1 MSATYIAGYDGTE
14 SSLAAVRFAADLGPE
29 GTRVI
34 AVNVYPR
41 IPEVFAAGAST
52 RSTAAVQ
59 ADICATAAD
68 LIGGLEEPRVERRI
82 VAAESAAEGL
92 YDLAVSQE
100 ADLIAIGVTHHG
112 WLGRAIPGTVG
123 HHLLHGAPCPVV
135 VVPAGVGR
143 SIETIAVA
151 YDESAEAVHALEHAT
166 AIARRTGARLLVLG
180 VASDAVHPT
189 SAATGF
195 GFGWSVPAGAWAGF
209 RHELE
214 QRLEQV
220 AARLDLEPAAESRVL
235 ATPVGHGLVEAC
247 HAGVDLMVIGSRGF
261 GPVRTVIMG
270 SVSRH
275 VIDHAPCPVIVV
287 PRGDHAPHAEAPQ
300 PLVAHA

>member
-14 SSLAAVRFAADLGPE
+14 SSLAAVRFAADHAPE

-34 AVNVYPR
+34 AAHVYPR

-52 RSTAAVQ
+52 RSTAELQ

-68 LIGGLEEPRVERRI
+68 LINGLEEPRVERRI

-92 YDLAVSQE
+92 YDLAVSQQAE
-100 ADLIAIGVTHHG
+100 LIAIGVTHHG

-135 VVPAGVGR
+135 VVPAGAKR

-151 YDESAEAVHALEHAT
+151 YDEGPEAVHALEQAT
-166 AIARRTGARLLVLG
+166 AIARRLGAKLLVLG
-180 VASDAVHPT
+180 VASDAVHAT
-189 SAATGF
+189 SAAT
-195 GFGWSVPAGAWAGF
+195 GFGWSVPAGAWEGF
-209 RHELE
+209 KHELQ

-220 AARLDLEPAAESRVL
+220 AARLDLDPPAESQVL

-247 HAGVDLMVIGSRGF
+247 HTGIDLMVIGSRGF

-287 PRGDHAPHAEAPQ
+287 PRGDPAARAEAPQ